1 SSMAGAQVRR
11 RDGVSAAGVGRA
23 RDGDHYR
30 PGRAIRAMPAVA
42 GGAPRPGR
50 DVRIFVGRAREAVE
64 GTRAAQRVRAVPASD
79 RRQSPPARV
88 VGRIARR
95 RRSWPNRKDARA
107 RIMGARDDRHG
118 GAAARTARH
127 HHGHDAVVQRDWI
140 VDARRADASDGR
152 CGAGSDRDGA
162 RPADRGALAVRVQPV
177 FADAIAFAR
186 HDGATRF
193 AAGRSHPAR
202 PGRRST
208 RARSTD
214 GGGRPLKNQR
224 ARHFR
229 HGRIEIIP
237 MIDVMFFLL
246 VTFMLAPL
254 SMQTL
259 NSIAVNLP
267 KGNAESM
274 EHQEPI
280 TLTVTHD
287 SKIFVDKTPPTL
299 EQLAFVLKPMLKT
312 NDLGVVVNAD
322 TDAPEGAVVEA
333 MIEAR
338 RAGVEKFLIA
348 VKH

>member
-1 SSMAGAQVRR
+1 M
-11 RDGVSAAGVGRA
+11 RDACGC
-23 RDGDHYR
+23 
-30 PGRAIRAMPAVA
+30 
-42 GGAPRPGR
+42 
-50 DVRIFVGRAREAVE
+50 
-64 GTRAAQRVRAVPASD
+64 
-79 RRQSPPARV
+79 
-88 VGRIARR
+88 R
-95 RRSWPNRKDARA
+95 RRSADLVETFGFSWVELEQRLKEVGPRDAYARFLQVIADNRNKPAWWVESR
-107 RIMGARDDRHG
+107 
-118 GAAARTARH
+118 
-127 HHGHDAVVQRDWI
+127 
-140 VDARRADASDGR
+140 ASDEAGR
-152 CGAGSDRDGA
+152 IEKTLARGLWVLETIVTAAPLLGLLGTITGMMQSFNVIGASTLVAPTQVTAGVAQALIATALGL
-162 RPADRGALAVRVQPV
+162 ADRGARAVCVQPV
-177 FADAIAFAR
+177 LADAIAGTR
-186 HDGATRF
+186 HDGAAGI
-193 AAGRSHPAR
+193 AAGRSYTAR
-202 PGRRST
+202 PGRRRGGADCASGGC
-208 RARSTD
+208 RAM
-214 GGGRPLKNQR
+214 KIQR

-246 VTFMLAPL
+246 VTFMLASL

-287 SKIFVDKTPPTL
+287 SKIFVDKTPTTL
-299 EQLAFVLKPMLKT
+299 EQLAFVLKPLLKT